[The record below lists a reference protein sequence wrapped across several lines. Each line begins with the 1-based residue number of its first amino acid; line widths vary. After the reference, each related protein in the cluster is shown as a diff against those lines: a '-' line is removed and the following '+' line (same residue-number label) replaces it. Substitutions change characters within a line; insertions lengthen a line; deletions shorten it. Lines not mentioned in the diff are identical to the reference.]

1 MSEFITKERL
11 RKLEDDVKK
20 AGISSDFILDGL
32 TLKKMLKEIRF
43 RRIKVRKNNKI
54 MNAVRIK
61 LAKGKSMAE
70 K

>member
-1 MSEFITKERL
+1 MSDFITKERL

-32 TLKKMLKEIRF
+32 TLNKMLKEIRF

-70 K
+70 Q

>member
-32 TLKKMLKEIRF
+32 TLNKMLKEIRF
-43 RRIKVRKNNKI
+43 RRIKVRKNNNTQKCLL
-54 MNAVRIK
+54 K
-61 LAKGKSMAE
+61 YE
-70 K
+70 KYVTI

>member
-20 AGISSDFILDGL
+20 AGISSDFILDVL
-32 TLKKMLKEIRF
+32 TLNKMLKEIRF